1 MPDGVGRRREG
12 VLSGLMGTAGS
23 DHRQRVPH
31 NQRRRVGRACCSTRW
46 IVLSVLAA
54 AAGAWALYV
63 VRRLIFAGKTTPRG
77 DSMLADTGNRLQEP
91 VARDPSLWPDAT
103 APQVADAAKE
113 SPPHGANAPV
123 PAPPTVA
130 AAATA
135 AATEAGAP
143 SAAGQDTR
151 GAAAKE
157 DQAAAA
163 GGAATAAAG
172 AAAED
177 APPAPQKNAYALHQ
191 LEAAVDAPPTPL
203 EDAYAL
209 QRLQAAVD
217 ADADSSGEPGG
228 GSAGGDWDTGS
239 LGGERARAAV
249 RAALLRDHEAAL
261 ERDRVEHAEAGGA
274 HAHGEGH
281 SAAHHHDA

>member
-1 MPDGVGRRREG
+1 MASVSIDMPDGVGRRREG
-12 VLSGLMGTAGS
+12 LLSGLMGTAGT
-23 DHRQRVPH
+23 DHRQRALPH
-31 NQRRRVGRACCSTRW
+31 PNRRRVGRACCSTRW

-63 VRRLIFAGKTTPRG
+63 VHRLIFAGKAPPPG
-77 DSMLADTGNRLQEP
+77 DSLLPDTGKHVPEP
-91 VARDPSLWPDAT
+91 VERDPSLWPDAT
-103 APQVADAAKE
+103 APRVADAAKGV
-113 SPPHGANAPV
+113 SPHSAEAPV
-123 PAPPTVA
+123 PAPPALVPASA
-130 AAATA
+130 AL
-135 AATEAGAP
+135 
-143 SAAGQDTR
+143 SAAGTDTA

-157 DQAAAA
+157 DQAAVA
-163 GGAATAAAG
+163 GGTTTAAG
-172 AAAED
+172 AATED
-177 APPAPQKNAYALHQ
+177 PYALHR
-191 LEAAVDAPPTPL
+191 LPATVDVPPTPL

-217 ADADSSGEPGG
+217 ADADSSGGAGG

-261 ERDRVEHAEAGGA
+261 ERDRAEHAEAGGA